1 MTSVVNIPSYDT
13 MTTTG
18 TPGKKIAKDKT
29 AKKSKKN
36 PSTADG
42 EEKMKKRAKVSN
54 VVLQYVCGEL
64 GDHLADEKFNADVVM
79 VDENSKQQLEENQAA
94 IRQLVQLLESKNLKK
109 EVAMQNPHL
118 QEGEKKS
125 LKEMGYFES
134 SDAIALK
141 GTCGDTEFSIT
152 RKDLNAE
159 SVRAAVDESMG
170 LTLSNSTLLDEKC
183 FDGDGPPS
191 VNKLAKIANNMGLK
205 LPAMKIEEHSPCFL
219 SHDDKAKIFKSV
231 KCMETMEKSF
241 KELETC
247 LESGKNLLDEVE
259 GDDIGQLL
267 SDAQKFRASVRA
279 IQEKIWNE
287 QCQIIQSRLSQ
298 KPSSSKEMAAAS
310 PAPQSGNTS
319 KMIAN
324 AAKFA
329 KKALEDD
336 EIWLSYGEDENNT
349 NIFDG
354 IDASSIPAV
363 KTFFDYLLF
372 FLIDITKSKCE
383 VLESIKEGESEE
395 ESKKDTDKDKKKNK
409 KRSREEEED
418 AEPMMIVLDTMTFL
432 EKFKTLNKV
441 WPHRYEKIFSG
452 LDFAMT
458 NFVEKREDGTQ
469 TINMKEFQQYIETNI
484 RKNKDGSG
492 FKLGTLIPALIKYI
506 KTKKFAL
513 DGKPT
518 FAYEFIVRR
527 ALEFG
532 DATGCMKDI
541 FLKMQ
546 EMQKKQQGN
555 GKTKPDAAAKTAS
568 KPEPKKQDDATS
580 SSISPQEN
588 ETPEKDDSDSDSD
601 SSDDEGENDEK
612 KKDLINKIMNKIKGV
627 NAKTAVGVLRE
638 LDRDARAEFKDY
650 PAETTANPK
659 KAILFKRLMDFA
671 ATLAE

>member
-1 MTSVVNIPSYDT
+1 M
-13 MTTTG
+13 MATTTG
-18 TPGKKIAKDKT
+18 TPGKKIAKEKT

-42 EEKMKKRAKVSN
+42 EEKMKKRAKISY

-64 GDHLADEKFNADVVM
+64 GDHLANEKHDVVM
-79 VDENSKQQLEENQAA
+79 VDENSKQQLEDNQAA
-94 IRQLVQLLESKNLKK
+94 IRELVQLLESKNLKK

-141 GTCGDTEFSIT
+141 GECGDTELSIT
-152 RKDLNAE
+152 LKDLNAE
-159 SVRAAVDESMG
+159 SVRAVVDESMG
-170 LTLSNSTLLDEKC
+170 LTLSNSTLLDQKC

-191 VNKLAKIANNMGLK
+191 VNKLAKIVNNMGLK
-205 LPAMKIEEHSPCFL
+205 LPAVKFKEYSPCFL
-219 SHDDKAKIFKSV
+219 SHDDKAKISKSV

-247 LESGKNLLDEVE
+247 LESGKNLLNEEVE
-259 GDDIGQLL
+259 GDGIGPLL

-310 PAPQSGNTS
+310 PAPQSGNTL

-383 VLESIKEGESEE
+383 VLESSKGGESEE

-409 KRSREEEED
+409 KRPREEEE
-418 AEPMMIVLDTMTFL
+418 AELISLETTPFL

-458 NFVEKREDGTQ
+458 NFVEKREDGQ

-506 KTKKFAL
+506 KTKKFAP

-518 FAYEFIVRR
+518 FVYDFIVKR

-541 FLKMQ
+541 FLK
-546 EMQKKQQGN
+546 MQKKQQGN

-601 SSDDEGENDEK
+601 SDDESLDDERENDEK
-612 KKDLINKIMNKIKGV
+612 KKDLINKIKGV
-627 NAKTAVGVLRE
+627 NAKSAVGVLRE
-638 LDRDARAEFKDY
+638 LDQDARATFKEY

-659 KAILFKRLMDFA
+659 KAILAKRLIDFA

>member
-1 MTSVVNIPSYDT
+1 MMTSVNIPSYDT

-54 VVLQYVCGEL
+54 VVLQYVFGEL
-64 GDHLADEKFNADVVM
+64 GDHLADKKHADEKHDVVM
-79 VDENSKQQLEENQAA
+79 VDEKQQLEENQAA

-109 EVAMQNPHL
+109 EVAMQNPYL

-159 SVRAAVDESMG
+159 SVRAVVDESMG
-170 LTLSNSTLLDEKC
+170 LTLSNSTLLDQKC

-191 VNKLAKIANNMGLK
+191 VNKLAKNVNNMGSN
-205 LPAMKIEEHSPCFL
+205 LPALKFKEYSPCFF
-219 SHDDKAKIFKSV
+219 SGDKTKLFKSV

-247 LESGKNLLDEVE
+247 LESGKNLLNEEVE
-259 GDDIGQLL
+259 GDGIGQHL

-279 IQEKIWNE
+279 ILENIWKE
-287 QCQIIQSRLSQ
+287 QCQIIQSRVSP

-324 AAKFA
+324 AAKIA
-329 KKALEDD
+329 KKALEEDD
-336 EIWLSYGEDENNT
+336 IWIWYGEDETNT
-349 NIFDG
+349 NILDG
-354 IDASSIPAV
+354 IDESSIPSV
-363 KTFFDYLLF
+363 KNFLDYLLF
-372 FLIDITKSKCE
+372 FLDDITKSKCE
-383 VLESIKEGESEE
+383 VLESIKGGESEE
-395 ESKKDTDKDKKKNK
+395 ESKKDTDKDKKINK
-409 KRSREEEED
+409 KRSREEED
-418 AEPMMIVLDTMTFL
+418 AEPMMIILETTPFL

-469 TINMKEFQQYIETNI
+469 TLNMEEFQQYIETNI

-506 KTKKFAL
+506 KNKKFAP

-518 FAYEFIVRR
+518 FVYDFIVRR

-541 FLKMQ
+541 FLK
-546 EMQKKQQGN
+546 MQKKQQGN

-601 SSDDEGENDEK
+601 SDDESSDDERENDEK
-612 KKDLINKIMNKIKGV
+612 KKDLINKIKGV

-638 LDRDARAEFKDY
+638 LDQDARAKFKEY
-650 PAETTANPK
+650 PAETTTNPK
-659 KAILFKRLMDFA
+659 KAILFKRLIDFA